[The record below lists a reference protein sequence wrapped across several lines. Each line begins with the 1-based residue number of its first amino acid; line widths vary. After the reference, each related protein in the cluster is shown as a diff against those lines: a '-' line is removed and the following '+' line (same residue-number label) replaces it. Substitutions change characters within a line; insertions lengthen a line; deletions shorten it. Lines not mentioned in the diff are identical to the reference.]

1 MALRGFAAALAVVMF
16 GGIAMLA
23 AAPDASA
30 QAGAGNAYHVPPNV
44 GASECPAGQSVIY
57 QVNADGRDEE
67 PITIRYCTF
76 PVDVAQGYVEVTTEA
91 ECVEGSGGWVP
102 EAGLCWAGGDFG
114 TDLTAAICQNSVFV
128 ENMVHPG
135 LGTTNSCLIPLYKA
149 APVTQV
155 PTQDGVNS
163 VGVSGTTATVELS
176 PDFVAEIPAGG
187 TVTVSVNPIVYIGP
201 IPANGIIQFTI
212 PTGFEGAEYTVRA
225 TTTSGMQAILTF
237 TLAQAPTPATVVVAP
252 PAPADLEMKVTDPY
266 TCGGGFTGEIVE
278 GLAPFTI
285 SYRIEGQNYAADL
298 GSFVS
303 PTGVFETPEGY
314 LDYSQIPDGVYSVSI
329 RMSDSSQQTKSLAF
343 DGFATEH
350 ITDDCGDDAASTAA
364 AVAIPAAQ
372 PADNEQPVGLAVT
385 GTSTDDAFL
394 LSQVLLGFGL
404 SGIASARL
412 MRIRRR
418 ATTDES

>member
-1 MALRGFAAALAVVMF
+1 M
-16 GGIAMLA
+16 
-23 AAPDASA
+23 
-30 QAGAGNAYHVPPNV
+30 
-44 GASECPAGQSVIY
+44 
-57 QVNADGRDEE
+57 
-67 PITIRYCTF
+67 
-76 PVDVAQGYVEVTTEA
+76 
-91 ECVEGSGGWVP
+91 
-102 EAGLCWAGGDFG
+102 CWAGGDFG
-114 TDLTAAICQNSVFV
+114 TDLTVAICQNSVFV

-176 PDFVAEIPAGG
+176 PDFVASVPAGG
-187 TVTVSVNPIVYIGP
+187 TVTVTVNPIVYIGP
-201 IPANGIIQFTI
+201 IPADGIIQFTI
-212 PTGFEGAEYTVRA
+212 PTGFEDAEYTVRA
-225 TTTSGMQAILTF
+225 TTTSGAQAILTF

-252 PAPADLEMKVTDPY
+252 PAPAELEMKVTDPY

-404 SGIASARL
+404 SGIAGARL